1 MHSTRF
7 WAILFVA
14 AVVALSA
21 DRSEVSAQE
30 HPTRQL
36 AMEADP
42 CGYPDVSS
50 PEYKIA
56 ALQNWGYGY
65 DSLLS
70 DLARWGASPF
80 VRIDSVGASVQN
92 RALYM
97 LTIQDTTSV
106 GTPRQRVWVH
116 ARTHPN
122 EVQGTWVTNE
132 LIELLLSQE
141 PLGRLMREKCVFNIM
156 PMYNPDGVE
165 LGYGRENANGVDIE
179 SNWDKPVLEPEVQVL
194 KGLFEKFMAEP
205 NPIRVALNMHS
216 AGNCTRY
223 FVYHDATG
231 TSDLYAQ
238 LEQEYIGGIRATIAE
253 WIEPWDFFVSWMY
266 SAPRRYPE
274 SWFWYNHAETV
285 MALTYEDMNCSSAHG
300 FDTTATAILR
310 GTGVYLGITGG
321 PTGIV
326 ASGSP
331 PLDFQL
337 FQNYPNPFNPS
348 TTIEYALPRTAHI
361 SVKVYNLLGSEVA
374 TLVDE
379 NQGAGVHR
387 LVWNARNMPSGVY
400 LYMIRAGEY
409 VQSRRAV
416 LIR

>member
-1 MHSTRF
+1 MPGP
-7 WAILFVA
+7 
-14 AVVALSA
+14 
-21 DRSEVSAQE
+21 RS
-30 HPTRQL
+30 
-36 AMEADP
+36 METDP
-42 CGYPDVSS
+42 CGYPDVDS

-56 ALQNWGYGY
+56 AAQNWGYGY

-70 DLARWGASPF
+70 DLGRWGDSPF
-80 VRIDSVGASVQN
+80 VKTDSVGASVQN

-97 LTIQDTTSV
+97 LTIQDTASQ
-106 GTPRQRVWVH
+106 GILRERVWVH

-122 EVQGTWVTNE
+122 EVQGTRVTNE
-132 LIELLLSQE
+132 LIDILLSE
-141 PLGRLMREKCVFNIM
+141 DWLGRLLREKCVFNII

-216 AGNCTRY
+216 ASNCTRY

-231 TSDLYAQ
+231 TSTFYAQ
-238 LEQEYIGGIRATIAE
+238 LEQEYIGAVRATVAE
-253 WIEPWDFFVSWMY
+253 WLEPWDFFVSWMY

-285 MALTYEDMNCSSAHG
+285 MALTYEDMNCVSAHG
-300 FDTTATAILR
+300 FDTTAAALLR
-310 GTGVYLGITGG
+310 GSAVYLGVTGG

-326 ASGSP
+326 ASGSLP
-331 PLDFQL
+331 VEFQL

-348 TTIEYALPRTAHI
+348 TTLEYSLPRSEHTI
-361 SVKVYNLLGSEVA
+361 LKIYNLLGSEIA

-379 NQGAGVHR
+379 DQVAGLHR
-387 LVWNARNMPSGVY
+387 LVWNAENVPSGVY
-400 LYMIRAGEY
+400 LYRIRAGEF